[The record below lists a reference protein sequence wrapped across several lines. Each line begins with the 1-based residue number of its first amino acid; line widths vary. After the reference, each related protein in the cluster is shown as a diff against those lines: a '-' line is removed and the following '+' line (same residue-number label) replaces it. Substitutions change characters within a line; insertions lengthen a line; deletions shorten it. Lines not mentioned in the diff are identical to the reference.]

1 MDSKQFKIMVALVF
15 RGDERP
21 VISQSVFFTE
31 KLNAKLTIIHVN
43 QPALSQ
49 PKGKIA
55 KHIDEDE
62 IREKVTAY
70 GFEKILNKIDIIIEN
85 GESVS
90 EIINQYAQNMD
101 LIILGH
107 RKMNTFKSHIMDSID
122 EGISNLVTAPVLIV
136 QKN

>member
-1 MDSKQFKIMVALVF
+1 MSSV
-15 RGDERP
+15 RGNTVNP
-21 VISQSVFFTE
+21 FT
-31 KLNAKLTIIHVN
+31 T
-43 QPALSQ
+43 
-49 PKGKIA
+49 
-55 KHIDEDE
+55 
-62 IREKVTAY
+62 
-70 GFEKILNKIDIIIEN
+70 

-90 EIINQYAQNMD
+90 EIINKYAQNMD